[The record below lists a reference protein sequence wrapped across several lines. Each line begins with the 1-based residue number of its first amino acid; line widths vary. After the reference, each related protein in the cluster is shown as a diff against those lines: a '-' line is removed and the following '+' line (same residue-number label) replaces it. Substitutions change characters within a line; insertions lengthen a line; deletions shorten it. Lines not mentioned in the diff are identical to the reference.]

1 MARALTLW
9 ALLAAVA
16 ACAVLAALTIGT
28 YPIATADL
36 PRLLFAPDASTA
48 AEVLHVLRMPRV
60 LAAFATGGLLALAG
74 ALMQVLLRN
83 PLADPYV
90 MGVSGGAAAGA
101 LAPLALGFGGA
112 LMHLGAAA
120 GAALTIVLVFA
131 LAQRDLSHATAA
143 DAEGAPRLL
152 LTGVML
158 AAAWAA
164 LVTLLLTL
172 APEAQLRGMLFW
184 LAGDLG
190 NVESAA
196 WPLAGLAA
204 LLLATLPLARDLNPL
219 LRGPLVAQALGVA
232 VPRLRR
238 TILLLASLATALA
251 VVSAGSIG
259 FVGLVVPHA
268 LRLLVGNDQRVLL
281 PASALAG
288 GTLLVAAD
296 TAART
301 LVAPAQLPV
310 GVVTALIGVP
320 TFLWLLL
327 RNGGRR

>member
-1 MARALTLW
+1 
-9 ALLAAVA
+9 
-16 ACAVLAALTIGT
+16 
-28 YPIATADL
+28 
-36 PRLLFAPDASTA
+36 
-48 AEVLHVLRMPRV
+48 
-60 LAAFATGGLLALAG
+60 
-74 ALMQVLLRN
+74 
-83 PLADPYV
+83 
-90 MGVSGGAAAGA
+90 
-101 LAPLALGFGGA
+101 
-112 LMHLGAAA
+112 
-120 GAALTIVLVFA
+120 
-131 LAQRDLSHATAA
+131 
-143 DAEGAPRLL
+143 
-152 LTGVML
+152 
-158 AAAWAA
+158 
-164 LVTLLLTL
+164 
-172 APEAQLRGMLFW
+172 
-184 LAGDLG
+184 
-190 NVESAA
+190 
-196 WPLAGLAA
+196 